1 MDLLGGYNSN
11 SLSDSDNDSNVKVL
25 PPSLQAKKRKAPSRV
40 VAKTDTSAE
49 AASKKKQ
56 GSRGSGKKLLK
67 LQAALLE
74 HAWNQLSNGVSVA

>member
-25 PPSLQAKKRKAPSRV
+25 PPSLQAKKRKAPSRG
-40 VAKTDTSAE
+40 VAKTDASAE

-56 GSRGSGKKLLK
+56 GSTGSGKKLLK
-67 LQAALLE
+67 LQAILLE